1 MCFATRKTAPLLVLI
16 LHRESQKT
24 HSHLKRANRHSPGVE
39 TQQSTQ
45 NKGGRPP
52 KEATERAIVK
62 LNCWITT
69 PEKERLNAE
78 FIRVKGASQLCFAA
92 FLKSKLFN
100 SRVSSI
106 HKETDLLLT
115 MLISLQERGRQLSAI
130 QEQLDTETS
139 SEKGDELTGK
149 LTTELAAIQ
158 QTLTQL
164 STWLYDS

>member
-1 MCFATRKTAPLLVLI
+1 MFCDPQNRPAFGLI
-16 LHRESQKT
+16 LQLESQKT
-24 HSHLKRANRHSPGVE
+24 HSHLKRANRCSPGVE

-52 KEATERAIVK
+52 KEETERAIVK
-62 LNCWITT
+62 LNCWITA

-78 FIRVKGASQLCFAA
+78 FVRAKGGSRLCFAA
-92 FLKSKLFN
+92 FLKSKLLN
-100 SRVSSI
+100 SRAI
-106 HKETDLLLT
+106 NTHKETDLLLT

-130 QEQLDTETS
+130 QEQLATDPS
-139 SEKGDELTGK
+139 SEKGDGLTEK

-158 QTLTQL
+158 ATLTQL

>member
-1 MCFATRKTAPLLVLI
+1 MCFAIRKTALI
-16 LHRESQKT
+16 LDRILSIQPQKT

-52 KEATERAIVK
+52 KEAKERATVK

-78 FIRVKGASQLCFAA
+78 FVRAKGASQLCFAA
-92 FLKSKLFN
+92 FLKSKLLN
-100 SRVSSI
+100 SRAIST

-130 QEQLDTETS
+130 QAQLNTDPL
-139 SEKGDELTGK
+139 SEKRDELTGK

-158 QTLTQL
+158 ETLTQL